1 MVAIHARKVD
11 PAKKIKKINLMV
23 ATQSTQQQNKIVE
36 KYAEV

>member
-11 PAKKIKKINLMV
+11 PAKKIKNINLMV